1 MIFKVQWL
9 KTLGFFCCW
18 CELIKQ
24 REYNCMQTIFGGIF
38 TSLQYRRP
46 RLHPWIGKTP
56 WRMKSYPLQYSG
68 LDNSMKC
75 IVHGVP
81 KSQTRLRNFH
91 FHKMKMACAL
101 LIQGFRY
108 CVSFW
113 GGRGNCGQNLWTWK
127 LPLSVG
133 ELKIRAD
140 RDAGC
145 RWRGLHR
152 LNALSGGRSGG
163 AGVLEESQHVGPKGV
178 VWVQG
183 REDWEKEVHTYLVC
197 LVASIQ
203 AEFTRV
209 KSNWCAEVKN
219 ASMSWI

>member
-24 REYNCMQTIFGGIF
+24 REYNCMQSIFGDIF

-46 RLHPWIGKTP
+46 RFHPWIGKTP

-68 LDNSMKC
+68 QEFHELYSPWGSKESDTTEKLSL
-75 IVHGVP
+75 
-81 KSQTRLRNFH
+81 SQDEDGLCSSYTRLLVLCEFLRRERKVWSESLDLEAALKGRWVEDKGRPWCRVQVARAPQAQCTQWGKFGWGR
-91 FHKMKMACAL
+91 CA
-101 LIQGFRY
+101 
-108 CVSFW
+108 
-113 GGRGNCGQNLWTWK
+113 GGKPARG
-127 LPLSVG
+127 
-133 ELKIRAD
+133 
-140 RDAGC
+140 
-145 RWRGLHR
+145 
-152 LNALSGGRSGG
+152 
-163 AGVLEESQHVGPKGV
+163 SQGV